1 MNDEALPPALRS
13 VLVLALASAA
23 WGCVRPAVP
32 TPGPPAADAS
42 FRARDVALL
51 GAFAAL
57 EGHCASRWQEDR
69 GCLADLRRLRAE
81 EIRLFDEVRAHRF
94 SDITESNYWH
104 RGRLKFP
111 GEIQQTLERV
121 ESSHG
126 GVARIG

>member
-1 MNDEALPPALRS
+1 

-32 TPGPPAADAS
+32 AAAAPGPPVADAS

-57 EGHCASRWQEDR
+57 EGRCAPRWQEDP
-69 GCLADLRRLRAE
+69 GCLADLRKLRAE

-94 SDITESNYWH
+94 SDITESKYWH